1 MLKIEH
7 QCRTYCSKD
16 CSKDHHGMNYS
27 IIEIYNSYPKQNSH
41 PRCYKSSR
49 RKAIILSYF
58 KNQLGL
64 PLAKHRKLANYH
76 WTDFTLCFMTSA
88 KAVLIWNSIVLKC
101 IFCLNGSSSIEIVFV
116 SAIFNHSFQ
125 QKDRTEISMSSCITF
140 RNQCIIIQNH

>member
-64 PLAKHRKLANYH
+64 PLAKHRKLA
-76 WTDFTLCFMTSA
+76 

-101 IFCLNGSSSIEIVFV
+101 IFCLNGSSSIEIVLV